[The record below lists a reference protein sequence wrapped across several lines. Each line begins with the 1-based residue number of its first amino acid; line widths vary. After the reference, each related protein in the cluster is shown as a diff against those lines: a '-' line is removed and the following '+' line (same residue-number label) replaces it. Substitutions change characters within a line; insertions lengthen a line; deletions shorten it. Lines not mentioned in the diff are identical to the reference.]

1 MTYRELLK
9 LYKEGK
15 LEESKT
21 QEIENDIERQEAIS
35 EYLFE
40 SEELFPEE
48 SIVDSEPV
56 AASDNA
62 TSPTEEQFIKHIRK
76 TIRFTFLKIGAV
88 IGAVVLAIVLCVIF
102 LLPDFVS
109 SLYYNPT
116 EEIYTTE
123 ETKYTDGT
131 VGLET
136 YSTNRMSLDM
146 AVYSELF
153 LPGHYRDSVTAIE
166 HGYGEY
172 SICIKQCYSYTG
184 SFTDVA
190 GMLRQNELLL
200 FDANALK
207 LPVDNCFLETEE
219 TKALNFSFLEVDID
233 GVRELIGPVGT
244 KEDAINKLYKLDD
257 RDYYIGYITL
267 SHLATYEDFI
277 RWFEEKNL
285 NHGSLW
291 CSVYVEDKSG
301 SYTLLQ
307 NTGFVP
313 YGVMGE
319 LCYDAE
325 TYPNLCLADATR
337 EELRSG
343 DYMQTHFISML
354 KYMRD
359 NKTFYEMMSHQNEIK
374 FDEAIAAI
382 EHDGLQ
388 IHGFAVVAK
397 RDELLKFVEDENV
410 YYIYANEYN

>member
-40 SEELFPEE
+40 IEEPFSEEN
-48 SIVDSEPV
+48 IVDSEPV
-56 AASDNA
+56 NASGNTA
-62 TSPTEEQFIKHIRK
+62 LSTEEQFVKHIRK

-109 SLYYNPT
+109 GLYYNPS
-116 EEIYTTE
+116 EEI
-123 ETKYTDGT
+123 GT
-131 VGLET
+131 SEN
-136 YSTNRMSLDM
+136 YPHSTNRMSLDM

-172 SICIKQCYSYTG
+172 SICIEQHYSSTG
-184 SFTDVA
+184 SFTNVA

-207 LPVDNCFLETEE
+207 LPTGNCFVQTKETE
-219 TKALNFSFLEVDID
+219 ALNLVSFIETD
-233 GVRELIGPVGT
+233 GIRQETGPAGT
-244 KEDAINKLYKLDD
+244 KEDAVNKLYELDD
-257 RDYYIGYITL
+257 RDFYIGYITL

-277 RWFEEKNL
+277 RWFDEKEIAY
-285 NHGSLW
+285 GSLW
-291 CSVYVEDKSG
+291 CSSYVEDKSG
-301 SYTLLQ
+301 SYTLLN
-307 NTGFVP
+307 NTGFSP
-313 YGVMGE
+313 YQMVGP

-325 TYPNLCLADATR
+325 TYPNLSLANATQ
-337 EELRSG
+337 EELHDG
-343 DYMQTHFISML
+343 AYMQTHFISML

-359 NKTFYEMMSHQNEIK
+359 NETFYEMMPHHDTIK
-374 FDEAIAAI
+374 FDKAIAAI
-382 EHDGLQ
+382 EHDGLL
-388 IHGFAVVAK
+388 IHGFAVVAT
-397 RDELLKFVEDENV
+397 RDELLKFVDDENV
-410 YYIYANEYN
+410 YYMYAKEYK

>member
-21 QEIENDIERQEAIS
+21 QEIQNDIERQEAIS

-48 SIVDSEPV
+48 SIVDSVPV
-56 AASDNA
+56 VSSDTA
-62 TSPTEEQFIKHIRK
+62 TSPAEEQFVKHIRK

-109 SLYYNPT
+109 GLYYNPS
-116 EEIYTTE
+116 EEI
-123 ETKYTDGT
+123 GT
-131 VGLET
+131 SENPP

-172 SICIKQCYSYTG
+172 SICIKQVFSATG

-190 GMLRQNELLL
+190 GMLHQNELLL

-207 LPVDNCFLETEE
+207 PPVGNCFVQTKETE
-219 TKALNFSFLEVDID
+219 ALNVY
-233 GVRELIGPVGT
+233 VGPAGT
-244 KEDAINKLYKLDD
+244 KEDAINKLYELDD
-257 RDYYIGYITL
+257 RDFYISYITL

-277 RWFEEKNL
+277 QWFDEKNIA
-285 NHGSLW
+285 HGSLW

-301 SYTLLQ
+301 SYTLLN
-307 NTGFVP
+307 NTGFSP
-313 YGVMGE
+313 YQSLME

-325 TYPNLCLADATR
+325 TYPNLSLADSTQ
-337 EELRSG
+337 EELRDG

-359 NKTFYEMMSHQNEIK
+359 NKTFYEMMSPLNKIK

-388 IHGFAVVAK
+388 IHGFAVVAR

-410 YYIYANEYN
+410 YYIYTKEYE

>member
-21 QEIENDIERQEAIS
+21 QEIQNDIERQEAIS

-48 SIVDSEPV
+48 SIVDSVPV
-56 AASDNA
+56 VSSDTA
-62 TSPTEEQFIKHIRK
+62 TSPAEEQFVKHIRK

-109 SLYYNPT
+109 SLYYNPM
-116 EEIYTTE
+116 EEIYTSE
-123 ETKYTDGT
+123 EIEYEDGT
-131 VGLET
+131 VELKS

-172 SICIKQCYSYTG
+172 SICIKQHYSYTG

-207 LPVDNCFLETEE
+207 PPTGNCFVQTKETE
-219 TKALNFSFLEVDID
+219 ALNVY
-233 GVRELIGPVGT
+233 VGPAGT
-244 KEDAINKLYKLDD
+244 KEDAINKLYELDD
-257 RDYYIGYITL
+257 KDFYIGYITL

-277 RWFEEKNL
+277 RWFDEKNIA
-285 NHGSLW
+285 HGSLW

-307 NTGFVP
+307 NTGFAPTEMVSP
-313 YGVMGE
+313 

-325 TYPNLCLADATR
+325 TYPNLSLADSTQ
-337 EELRSG
+337 EELHDG

-359 NKTFYEMMSHQNEIK
+359 NKTFYEMMSPLNKIK

-382 EHDGLQ
+382 EHDGLL
-388 IHGFAVVAK
+388 IHGFAVVAR

-410 YYIYANEYN
+410 YYIYTKEYE

>member
-21 QEIENDIERQEAIS
+21 LEIQNDIERQEAIS

-48 SIVDSEPV
+48 DIVDSEPV
-56 AASDNA
+56 VASDNA

-109 SLYYNPT
+109 SLYYDPT
-116 EEIYTTE
+116 EEIGTS
-123 ETKYTDGT
+123 ETYP
-131 VGLET
+131 

-153 LPGHYRDSVTAIE
+153 LPGHYRDSVTAID

-172 SICIKQCYSYTG
+172 SICIKQHYSCTG

-200 FDANALK
+200 FDANTLK
-207 LPVDNCFLETEE
+207 RPTGNCFLETEE
-219 TKALNFSFLEVDID
+219 TKALNCSFIEID
-233 GVRELIGPVGT
+233 GVREPVGPAGT
-244 KEDAINKLYKLDD
+244 KEAAINKLYELDD
-257 RDYYIGYITL
+257 KDFYIGYITL

-277 RWFEEKNL
+277 RWFDEKNIAY
-285 NHGSLW
+285 GSLW

-301 SYTLLQ
+301 SYTLLE
-307 NTGFVP
+307 NTGFAP
-313 YGVMGE
+313 YEMVTT

-325 TYPNLCLADATR
+325 TYPNLILDNTATTTL
-337 EELRSG
+337 EERRDG

-354 KYMRD
+354 KYMCD
-359 NKTFYEMMSHQNEIK
+359 NEIFYEMMPTLNKIK

-382 EHDGLQ
+382 EHNGLL

-397 RDELLKFVEDENV
+397 RDELLKFVGDENV
-410 YYIYANEYN
+410 YYMYAKEYE

>member
-48 SIVDSEPV
+48 GIVDSEPV
-56 AASDNA
+56 VASDTS
-62 TSPTEEQFIKHIRK
+62 TSPAEEQFVKHIRK

-109 SLYYNPT
+109 SLYYNPL
-116 EEIYTTE
+116 EEIDMAKEIEY
-123 ETKYTDGT
+123 KDGT
-131 VGLET
+131 VELES

-153 LPGHYRDSVTAIE
+153 LPGHYRDSVTAIA

-172 SICIKQCYSYTG
+172 SIHIKQVFSATG

-200 FDANALK
+200 FDANTLK
-207 LPVDNCFLETEE
+207 PPTDNCFVQTKETE
-219 TKALNFSFLEVDID
+219 ALNFISFTNQNGMRLET
-233 GVRELIGPVGT
+233 GPAGT
-244 KEDAINKLYKLDD
+244 KEDAINKLYELDD
-257 RDYYIGYITL
+257 RDLYISYITL
-267 SHLATYEDFI
+267 SHLASYEDFI
-277 RWFEEKNL
+277 QWFDEKNIAYRY
-285 NHGSLW
+285 LW
-291 CSVYVEDKSG
+291 CSVYAEDKSG
-301 SYTLLQ
+301 SYTLLN
-307 NTGFVP
+307 NTGFSP
-313 YGVMGE
+313 YQSLTE

-325 TYPNLCLADATR
+325 NYPILSLGDATK
-337 EELRSG
+337 EELRDG
-343 DYMQTHFISML
+343 AHMQTHFISML

-359 NKTFYEMMSHQNEIK
+359 NKTFYEMISPRNKIK

-388 IHGFAVVAK
+388 IHGFAVVAR
-397 RDELLKFVEDENV
+397 RDELLKFIDDENV
-410 YYIYANEYN
+410 YYMYAEEYE